1 MASQNNLDDFLNP
14 KSMIT
19 PGAAGAITM
28 AATNALCAQFAALPG
43 NWVALTLSFLFGGL
57 VVLSY
62 ASSVGVRLAYLIINS
77 LIIFVMAS
85 GSNTIGSGIEA
96 RVRKTEFIAGPA
108 STTASAPIVLAMLAG
123 DKGSGFALQTRTDGA
138 FTDRPIW
145 LVQLTDEKKEPIFAP
160 WRW

>member
-1 MASQNNLDDFLNP
+1 MSNQTLDDFLNP

-28 AATNALCAQFAALPG
+28 AATNALCAQFAGLPG

-57 VVLSY
+57 VVFSY
-62 ASSVGVRLAYLIINS
+62 ASSVGVRLAYLIVNS

-85 GSNTIGSGIEA
+85 GSNTIGGGIEA
-96 RVRKTEFIAGPA
+96 RVRQTEFIAGPT

-123 DKGSGFALQTRTDGA
+123 DKGSGFAPQAKTDGG
-138 FTDRPIW
+138 FNDRQIW
-145 LVQLTDEKKEPIFAP
+145 RVQVTDEQKKEVFAP